1 MAITKNSVQT
11 PIVHKTQ
18 GTSRKY
24 STTAEKKGTSSCKGT
39 SCKETSRKETSCK
52 RTSRKGTS
60 RKYLTTAGDKTICN
74 NPTPA
79 GNKTI
84 HKHSVVAV
92 NSENDKGS
100 NERIHLDI
108 DSDSSNLDIDVGSL
122 RRKHHT
128 FDEYYA
134 LLVQYI
140 NAEKKRGQSGDIN
153 LIRTDYQGKKL
164 QDL

>member
-11 PIVHKTQ
+11 PMVHKTQ

-39 SCKETSRKETSCK
+39 SRKEASRKGKSH
-52 RTSRKGTS
+52 KGTS

-74 NPTPA
+74 NSTPA

-92 NSENDKGS
+92 NSENDKGNIS

-134 LLVQYI
+134 LLVQYQD
-140 NAEKKRGQSGDIN
+140 AERKRGRSGDIN